1 MQPLTG
7 VAFKVLSAFLFTV
20 MSALIKLVGDVFPT
34 GQIVFARSF
43 FALIPVIVMLA
54 WRREL
59 ELAVRTRRPGA
70 HIQRAVVG
78 VTTMFG
84 SFAALAYL
92 PLPDVTAI
100 GYASPLITVIL
111 AVVLLKERVRIYRWT
126 AVCVGLIGVLIVLW
140 PYLGGGARSGREAM
154 GALLALTAAAGAALA
169 MIQVRRLTA
178 TEHTST
184 IVFYF
189 SAFSALIGLA
199 TLPFGWIVPTGAQA
213 ALLVAIGLLGGVAQL
228 FLTESYRHADA
239 SLIAPF
245 EYTTILWATVLGYAM
260 FGDVPSR
267 LVAVGSGVVIAAGIF
282 VIFRERQLGLERSRA
297 RQAAGPPGSP

>member
-20 MSALIKLVGDVFPT
+20 MSAIIKLVSDIFPT

-43 FALIPVIVMLA
+43 FALVPVIVMLA

-59 ELAVRTRRPGA
+59 ELAVKSGRPGA

-100 GYASPLITVIL
+100 GYASPLITVVL

-126 AVCVGLIGVLIVLW
+126 AVGVGLLGVLIVLW
-140 PYLGGGARSGREAM
+140 PHLGGGMPRGREAM
-154 GALLALTAAAGAALA
+154 GALLALA
-169 MIQVRRLTA
+169 
-178 TEHTST
+178 
-184 IVFYF
+184 
-189 SAFSALIGLA
+189 
-199 TLPFGWIVPTGAQA
+199 
-213 ALLVAIGLLGGVAQL
+213 
-228 FLTESYRHADA
+228 
-239 SLIAPF
+239 
-245 EYTTILWATVLGYAM
+245 
-260 FGDVPSR
+260 
-267 LVAVGSGVVIAAGIF
+267 
-282 VIFRERQLGLERSRA
+282 
-297 RQAAGPPGSP
+297 